1 MPTSLPCL
9 GTAPDSPWPLVY
21 LHVMKSGGLSVDAML
36 RCRPRAFGAA
46 GSGCKV
52 PSGSSAVNPTSVALK
67 RWHVAPLEAEA
78 APESDAATRRAILGR
93 NRLDA
98 ELYEHAKRLSSKS

>member
-1 MPTSLPCL
+1 M
-9 GTAPDSPWPLVY
+9 
-21 LHVMKSGGLSVDAML
+21 
-36 RCRPRAFGAA
+36 
-46 GSGCKV
+46 
-52 PSGSSAVNPTSVALK
+52 ALK

-98 ELYEHAKRLSSKS
+98 ELYEHAKRLSSKTYK

>member
-1 MPTSLPCL
+1 M
-9 GTAPDSPWPLVY
+9 VR
-21 LHVMKSGGLSVDAML
+21 KSI
-36 RCRPRAFGAA
+36 
-46 GSGCKV
+46 
-52 PSGSSAVNPTSVALK
+52 SGSSAVNPTSVALK

-98 ELYEHAKRLSSKS
+98 ELYEHAKALSSKS

>member
-1 MPTSLPCL
+1 MPTTLSCL

-21 LHVMKSGGLSVDAML
+21 LHVMKSGGLSVDAM
-36 RCRPRAFGAA
+36 
-46 GSGCKV
+46 

-78 APESDAATRRAILGR
+78 APESDAATRRAILSR

-98 ELYEHAKRLSSKS
+98 ELYEHAKRLSSKT

>member
-1 MPTSLPCL
+1 MPITALPTDVL
-9 GTAPDSPWPLVY
+9 GLILAHLAY
-21 LHVMKSGGLSVDAML
+21 LGRKRAI
-36 RCRPRAFGAA
+36 CRVKPTCRAFRNAA
-46 GSGCKV
+46 VAV
-52 PSGSSAVNPTSVALK
+52 PSGTSAVNPTSVALK